1 MGRTERRN
9 VCLSTNRC
17 QGGSRE
23 AAAALNVAP
32 RSGSSGVCESQ
43 DPPPSPP
50 RLSRPRG
57 RRAPVASR
65 PPMLFSLGQVRC
77 PRSATSGTHFPEG
90 PGGEFCIPGIMCSRH
105 WLRGQLA
112 RVFKCRNDGIP
123 SHFFSSLQDPEFPQF
138 HGKHHP
144 HPSGPLSW
152 RQYFMTVGF
161 ESNHPKCQML
171 KLSTG

>member
-43 DPPPSPP
+43 DPPPSLP
-50 RLSRPRG
+50 RLSCPRG

-65 PPMLFSLGQVRC
+65 PPPTDAVYSWASSVSTLSHIRNAFPRRPRRGVLHSWDHVQPALAQGTAGQ
-77 PRSATSGTHFPEG
+77 
-90 PGGEFCIPGIMCSRH
+90 
-105 WLRGQLA
+105 
-112 RVFKCRNDGIP
+112 
-123 SHFFSSLQDPEFPQF
+123 
-138 HGKHHP
+138 
-144 HPSGPLSW
+144 
-152 RQYFMTVGF
+152 GF
-161 ESNHPKCQML
+161 QMQE
-171 KLSTG
+171 